1 MVQIFLLIL
10 LLLMPVYSEAA
21 YTIYLKNGSEIS
33 GVNSYEKKGGE
44 VIIYFGG
51 GSIGVP
57 EKDIVKIESTEGPE
71 KDFTQEEVSVPVPE
85 AEKSSTSAP
94 PVPAEEPAVS
104 ETADRASKLQADLDA
119 INAEL
124 GIIEGNESSIKASLE
139 EKATSRQ
146 NWNPYQSRYLQQEAE
161 PLQKELS
168 TIQQR
173 KSELLQRRAYIE
185 GELQSLR

>member
-1 MVQIFLLIL
+1 MMVQIFLLIL
-10 LLLMPVYSEAA
+10 FLLLPVSSEAA

-33 GVNSYEKKGGE
+33 GVYSYEKKGGE

-51 GSIGVP
+51 GSMGIP
-57 EKDIVKIESTEGPE
+57 EKDIVKIESTAAPE
-71 KDFTQEEVSVPVPE
+71 KDFSKEEVTVPE
-85 AEKSSTSAP
+85 AEKTAPSVP
-94 PVPAEEPAVS
+94 PVPAGEPAVS

-185 GELQSLR
+185 GEMKSLR

>member
-10 LLLMPVYSEAA
+10 ILLLPVSSEAA

-33 GVNSYEKKGGE
+33 GVYSYEKKGGE

-51 GSIGVP
+51 GSIGIP
-57 EKDIVKIESTEGPE
+57 EKDIVKIESTEAPE
-71 KDFTQEEVSVPVPE
+71 KDFSKEEVTVPE
-85 AEKSSTSAP
+85 AEKSALPVP
-94 PVPAEEPAVS
+94 PVPAGEPAVS

-124 GIIEGNESSIKASLE
+124 GIIEGNESTIKAALE
-139 EKATSRQ
+139 ERTSSRQ
-146 NWNPYQSRYLQQEAE
+146 NWNPYQYRYLQQEVE
-161 PLQKELS
+161 PLQQELS

-173 KSELLQRRAYIE
+173 KGELLQRKAYIE
-185 GELQSLR
+185 GELKSLR

>member
-10 LLLMPVYSEAA
+10 ILLLPVSSEAA

-33 GVNSYEKKGGE
+33 GVYSYEKKGGE

-51 GSIGVP
+51 GSIGIP
-57 EKDIVKIESTEGPE
+57 EKDIVKIESTEAPE
-71 KDFTQEEVSVPVPE
+71 KDFSKEEVTVPE
-85 AEKSSTSAP
+85 AEKSALPVP
-94 PVPAEEPAVS
+94 PVPAGEPAVS

-124 GIIEGNESSIKASLE
+124 GIIEGKESTIKAALE
-139 EKATSRQ
+139 ERTSSRQ
-146 NWNPYQSRYLQQEAE
+146 NWNPYQYRYLQQEAE
-161 PLQKELS
+161 SLQQELS

-173 KSELLQRRAYIE
+173 KGELLQQKAYIE
-185 GELQSLR
+185 GEMKSLR